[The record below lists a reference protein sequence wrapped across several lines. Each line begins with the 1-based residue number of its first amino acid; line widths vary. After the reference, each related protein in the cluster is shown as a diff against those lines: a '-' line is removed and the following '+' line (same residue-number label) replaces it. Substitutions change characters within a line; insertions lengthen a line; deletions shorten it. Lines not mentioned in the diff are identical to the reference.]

1 MLGLF
6 GGFFVIYW
14 FLYFLAFL
22 LLISTSLW
30 FYFVCEPF
38 LPFLQDM
45 NLVLSSDH
53 SLLQFAYKFF

>member
-1 MLGLF
+1 
-6 GGFFVIYW
+6 
-14 FLYFLAFL
+14 L